1 MITMKILITL
11 LAIALV
17 AQGIAI
23 IILFNTLNV
32 FRENILKIYDH
43 LIDISRV
50 IDKVIVLNGKE
61 KMQ

>member
-1 MITMKILITL
+1 MITTKILITL

-50 IDKVIVLNGKE
+50 IDEVIVLNGKE

>member
-1 MITMKILITL
+1 MITTKILITL

-23 IILFNTLNV
+23 IILFNALNV
-32 FRENILKIYDH
+32 CRNKILKIYDH
-43 LIDISRV
+43 LVDICRY
-50 IDKVIVLNGKE
+50 IDKVVVLNGKE

>member
-1 MITMKILITL
+1 MITTKILITL

-50 IDKVIVLNGKE
+50 IDEVIELNGKE

>member
-1 MITMKILITL
+1 MITTKILITL

-23 IILFNTLNV
+23 IILFNTLND

-50 IDKVIVLNGKE
+50 IDEVIELNGKE